1 MGLCRKGTLHRFEH
15 HDVIDRANL
24 CADSKDTVAAR
35 RHRQSLLHPPG
46 VDQVGYDRGVFI
58 GLDLQVKLHCFRRQ
72 GGGIHPR
79 STEDPSEFDPVLGR
93 GTQGRGRLKK
103 EECRRYSQHSSS
115 HPCRGYPGFRQAKGV
130 SSPEYN
136 SHVIKVVQGD
146 LPTQAVAAIVNAANE
161 NLQHGGGVAA
171 AIVKAGGRVIQD
183 ESDEWVAEH
192 GPIGPGRAAI
202 TSAGA
207 LPARYVIHVVGP
219 RYQEGQDN
227 ETLLRQA
234 VTASLDAAA
243 LSGSATVAMPAISAG
258 IFGYPLTEASR
269 IIVDA
274 ARTWLDRRPG
284 LISEVRLVG
293 YDEEAAEEF
302 RRALQAT

>member
-1 MGLCRKGTLHRFEH
+1 MLQPAL
-15 HDVIDRANL
+15 L
-24 CADSKDTVAAR
+24 VASLR
-35 RHRQSLLHPPG
+35 RLPG
-46 VDQVGYDRGVFI
+46 ISAGQRGVF
-58 GLDLQVKLHCFRRQ
+58 
-72 GGGIHPR
+72 PR
-79 STEDPSEFDPVLGR
+79 
-93 GTQGRGRLKK
+93 
-103 EECRRYSQHSSS
+103 
-115 HPCRGYPGFRQAKGV
+115 
-130 SSPEYN
+130 YN

-146 LPTQAVAAIVNAANE
+146 LTTQPVAAIVNAANE
-161 NLQHGGGVAA
+161 NLHHGGGVAA

-192 GPIGPGRAAI
+192 GPIGPGRVAI

-207 LPARYVIHVVGP
+207 LPAQYVIHVAGP

-258 IFGYPLTEASR
+258 IFGYPLAEASR
-269 IIVDA
+269 TIVDA

-293 YDEEAAEEF
+293 YDAEAAEEF
-302 RRALQAT
+302 RRALQES